1 METKIGNQEKNVFVV
16 VNPVAGHAKADEI
29 LKLLEERFG
38 SAGWVYNVFETTG
51 KENVAEIARNA
62 CAGGAGLVI
71 AAGGDGTVAGVVNGL
86 MHTGVPLGILPVG
99 TGNGLARA
107 LSIPL
112 TVTEALDLIT
122 GPHDIQTIDA
132 LQVQDQYFVLNVSVG
147 ITARSIKLTG
157 YEQKQR
163 FGIAAYVWTFLNEF
177 IGLEPRRFNLL
188 VDDHQLQVRAAE
200 ILVTNGAIL
209 QASPVDLF
217 GSAESLTDGQVEVH
231 LLLARSLTG
240 YLRLL
245 WQIIRQPQ
253 GRKEELR
260 KLTVREM
267 IKIDTVQRPQPVQ
280 ADGELIG
287 KTPVEIRVVP
297 QALQVLV
304 PKREKKEEGGPG
316 ESSTS

>member
-1 METKIGNQEKNVFVV
+1 METNIGKQEKNVFVV
-16 VNPVAGHAKADEI
+16 LNPVAGHAKAEEI
-29 LKLLEERFG
+29 LKLVEERFG
-38 SAGWVYNVFETTG
+38 GHGWEYNVYETTG
-51 KENVAEIARNA
+51 KENVAEIAGSA
-62 CAGGAGLVI
+62 CAEGAGLVI

-86 MHTGVPLGILPVG
+86 VHTGVPLGILPVG

-112 TVTEALDLIT
+112 SVTEALDLIT
-122 GPHDIQTIDA
+122 GPHEVQTIDA
-132 LQVQDQYFVLNVSVG
+132 LQVQDQYYVLNVSAG
-147 ITARSIKLTG
+147 ISARSMQKTG

-163 FGIAAYVWTFLNEF
+163 FGMAAYVWTFINEV
-177 IGLEPRRFNLL
+177 IGFEPRRFNLV
-188 VDDHQLQVRAAE
+188 VDDRRLQVRATE

-209 QASPVDLF
+209 QDSPVDLF
-217 GSAESLTDGQVEVH
+217 GSAESFTDGQVEAH

-245 WQIIRQPQ
+245 WQLFSQPQ

-260 KLTVREM
+260 KLVVQETMTIDAVR
-267 IKIDTVQRPQPVQ
+267 RPQPVQ

-297 QALQVLV
+297 QALQVIV
-304 PKREKKEEGGPG
+304 PRREKVNGGHG
-316 ESSTS
+316 ESSN